1 MFRLLLRSGCID
13 CKGGEI
19 TAPFTRGLK
28 PNSLPFWRGCM
39 AALAI
44 LGALVA
50 LCGQDQTP
58 AASSKSG
65 ISERSLNAG
74 SSLPLATQDYVISPD
89 DELEINMM
97 DVPELSLTYRVSPTG
112 LITVSVLKEPI
123 LAAGL
128 TLERFTQVLAKEL
141 QAAGM
146 VENPRITIRV
156 KQSRLNSVAI
166 TGAVKRPQ
174 IYEVFGPTTLLA
186 LISQAEGLAPDAGTT
201 ATVTRGP
208 MGMRAQAQKT
218 SEVDASNGA
227 DARGTFTI
235 TRGPIGMAHETS
247 RVNAGNRNDAWGTT
261 TFTPGQ
267 MEMRGQTQET
277 SQVDAGNGGKENTP
291 QTVTVDLQKLVE
303 EGDASLNLVIYPGD
317 QVTVQRASIV
327 YVVGAVNRAGGFE
340 LVHNPTEMTVLKA
353 IALAQSLTPTAS
365 AKKAVIIRDDPVEP
379 GGKQQIPIRLD
390 QILKGK
396 VPDVQL
402 LAQDVLFVPDSA
414 SKRMMLRAG
423 EAAWQAAVLSIYL
436 IP

>member
-1 MFRLLLRSGCID
+1 MFRLLLRSSCID

-28 PNSLPFWRGCM
+28 PSSLPFWRGCM

-128 TLERFTQVLAKEL
+128 TLERFTQVFAKEL

-166 TGAVKRPQ
+166 TGAVKKTPDLRGFRP
-174 IYEVFGPTTLLA
+174 YD
-186 LISQAEGLAPDAGTT
+186 APRPNLPGGRSGAGCRDYRYRY
-201 ATVTRGP
+201 AWP
-208 MGMRAQAQKT
+208 
-218 SEVDASNGA
+218 D
-227 DARGTFTI
+227 
-235 TRGPIGMAHETS
+235 
-247 RVNAGNRNDAWGTT
+247 GN
-261 TFTPGQ
+261 
-267 MEMRGQTQET
+267 
-277 SQVDAGNGGKENTP
+277 
-291 QTVTVDLQKLVE
+291 
-303 EGDASLNLVIYPGD
+303 
-317 QVTVQRASIV
+317 
-327 YVVGAVNRAGGFE
+327 
-340 LVHNPTEMTVLKA
+340 
-353 IALAQSLTPTAS
+353 AS
-365 AKKAVIIRDDPVEP
+365 AGPE
-379 GGKQQIPIRLD
+379 D
-390 QILKGK
+390 Q
-396 VPDVQL
+396 
-402 LAQDVLFVPDSA
+402 
-414 SKRMMLRAG
+414 
-423 EAAWQAAVLSIYL
+423 
-436 IP
+436 

>member
-1 MFRLLLRSGCID
+1 MFRLLLRSSCID

-28 PNSLPFWRGCM
+28 PSSLPFWRGCM

-208 MGMRAQAQKT
+208 MGMR
-218 SEVDASNGA
+218 
-227 DARGTFTI
+227 
-235 TRGPIGMAHETS
+235 
-247 RVNAGNRNDAWGTT
+247 
-261 TFTPGQ
+261 
-267 MEMRGQTQET
+267 GQTQET

-402 LAQDVLFVPDSA
+402 LAQDVPFVPDSA

-423 EAAWQAAVLSIYL
+423 EAPWQAAVLSIYL

>member
-1 MFRLLLRSGCID
+1 
-13 CKGGEI
+13 
-19 TAPFTRGLK
+19 
-28 PNSLPFWRGCM
+28 M
-39 AALAI
+39 ARWE
-44 LGALVA
+44 
-50 LCGQDQTP
+50 C
-58 AASSKSG
+58 
-65 ISERSLNAG
+65 ER
-74 SSLPLATQDYVISPD
+74 
-89 DELEINMM
+89 
-97 DVPELSLTYRVSPTG
+97 R
-112 LITVSVLKEPI
+112 
-123 LAAGL
+123 
-128 TLERFTQVLAKEL
+128 
-141 QAAGM
+141 
-146 VENPRITIRV
+146 
-156 KQSRLNSVAI
+156 
-166 TGAVKRPQ
+166 
-174 IYEVFGPTTLLA
+174 
-186 LISQAEGLAPDAGTT
+186 
-201 ATVTRGP
+201 
-208 MGMRAQAQKT
+208 AQKT

-247 RVNAGNRNDAWGTT
+247 QVNAGNRNDAWGTT
-261 TFTPGQ
+261 TFTPGE

-423 EAAWQAAVLSIYL
+423 EAAWQAAVLSIYM